1 MWVIYA
7 IVLVTAIVLTL
18 AFFLRLAGANPE
30 ADFVEWVY
38 RSAERAMRPFRG
50 IFPTQPI
57 GDASVLDTS
66 LLFAAVFYFVVALL
80 VDILLRW
87 LTQRLHREE
96 RDISQARSQA
106 DLVAQQAAAQQYAAD
121 QAVHQAAAR
130 EYAAQ
135 QAAAQQYAIA
145 QAAARDVMAE
155 QARQPTFPQPNQPT
169 RPPTTSGENVDP
181 PPMSPPAGGPLR
193 DGHAAV
199 VGASE
204 STRRRG
210 DPLSAGGREPS
221 GRSAEQL
228 GLGRGEL
235 LVAEEALGLQLG
247 ELVELGD
254 DVVAGRRGSAAAGG
268 GGGAACGVAA
278 CWAAAASADSWAFSS
293 WWRRTPPL
301 TAVAVPATT
310 AVVAAAPRSPRR
322 PTRLPGRIIITV
334 SFEAVNS
341 ATVLARSPVLTR
353 CCHAG

>member
-1 MWVIYA
+1 MTMNRPVDPTVEQYEKRAEAAERSPVPTFLKIGRAIVWVIYA

-169 RPPTTSGENVDP
+169 RPPTTSGESDP
-181 PPMSPPAGGPLR
+181 PPMSPPAG
-193 DGHAAV
+193 
-199 VGASE
+199 S
-204 STRRRG
+204 
-210 DPLSAGGREPS
+210 
-221 GRSAEQL
+221 
-228 GLGRGEL
+228 
-235 LVAEEALGLQLG
+235 
-247 ELVELGD
+247 
-254 DVVAGRRGSAAAGG
+254 
-268 GGGAACGVAA
+268 
-278 CWAAAASADSWAFSS
+278 
-293 WWRRTPPL
+293 
-301 TAVAVPATT
+301 
-310 AVVAAAPRSPRR
+310 
-322 PTRLPGRIIITV
+322 
-334 SFEAVNS
+334 
-341 ATVLARSPVLTR
+341 
-353 CCHAG
+353 